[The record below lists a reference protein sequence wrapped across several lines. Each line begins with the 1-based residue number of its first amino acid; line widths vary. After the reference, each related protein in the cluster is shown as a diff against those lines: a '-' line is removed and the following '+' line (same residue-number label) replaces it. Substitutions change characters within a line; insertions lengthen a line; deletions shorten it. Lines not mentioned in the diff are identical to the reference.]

1 MLVILAAVT
10 LNSIF
15 GNNII
20 GIATNGA
27 LNYAEEQQK
36 ELGMLNDVSDM
47 LGEITGDT
55 DKPMT
60 PTITLSG
67 TKGINDIYTSNVTVT
82 ISINKGI
89 EQTGSI
95 KLHYKIND
103 GEEQIT
109 EEDVSFEIDT
119 EGTTTITAWAEN
131 EKGNVSGNA
140 EVSFTINKTVPSN
153 PTISLNGTEGDNNYY
168 KSNVGVTI
176 NAGNASNISSI
187 KYKVEGANPIEETEV
202 QGTTANFEI
211 TADGTST
218 ITAYIIN
225 SAGLTSETITQEV
238 NKDTTSPSTASIAL
252 SGEAGETSI
261 TVNANGED
269 STSGIASYIFQYS
282 TTSKTEGFTTKE
294 EVQNTSNSCTFEY
307 QDLTSNTTY
316 YLRVIVK
323 DRAGNTTESSVIE
336 QRIEQKE
343 INFAELTEEEIN
355 GMVGKYIGYTPVSG
369 NFTSSSTYNGY
380 GSSKYF
386 STDST
391 LKWRILEVTDNT
403 LTLISDT
410 TANPTFGLESYNG
423 YNNGVKLLN
432 DACAAMY
439 SNSSLG
445 AIGRSINITDIENHS
460 RFDKTTSSE
469 YGVNYGTEFDIT
481 YDYTTYYPRIHT
493 QEKTLEASKQNQW
506 YTGYSSGRVTGKM
519 TSYSYEM
526 STSYMDPAFL
536 ELFRYQAGAE
546 TNLSNYWIATRCLNM
561 MDWEDGSAMFRWG
574 LFCVESGSVS
584 YKMLYWDD
592 NAITASWAYALRP
605 IVDINLSKVTV
616 GLSGDGS
623 SGSPYSIDAK

>member
-55 DKPMT
+55 DRPMM
-60 PTITLSG
+60 PSVTLVG
-67 TKGINDIYTSNVTVT
+67 TKGNNDIYTSNVTVE
-82 ISINKGI
+82 IRINRGI
-89 EQTGSI
+89 EQTGAI
-95 KLHYKIND
+95 KIHYQIND

-109 EEDVSFEIDT
+109 EEDVSLEVDT
-119 EGTTTITAWAEN
+119 EGTTTIIVWAEN
-131 EKGNVSGNA
+131 ERGNISDKQ
-140 EVSFTINKTVPSN
+140 EVSFTINKTAPSN

-187 KYKVEGANPIEETEV
+187 KYKVEGANSIEETEV

-369 NFTSSSTYNGY
+369 SYTSSLTYNGY
-380 GSSKYF
+380 GNSLYF

-481 YDYTTYYPRIHT
+481 YVYTPYYPRIHA

-526 STSYMDPAFL
+526 STSYMDSVFL

-574 LFCVESGSVS
+574 LFCVESGSID
-584 YKMLYWDD
+584 YELLYWDD
-592 NAITASWAYALRP
+592 NGITSMRCLFSTSCCRH
-605 IVDINLSKVTV
+605 
-616 GLSGDGS
+616 
-623 SGSPYSIDAK
+623 

>member
-109 EEDVSFEIDT
+109 EEDVSLEVDT
-119 EGTTTITAWAEN
+119 EGTTTIIVWAEN
-131 EKGNVSGNA
+131 ERGNISDKQ
-140 EVSFTINKTVPSN
+140 EVSFTINKTAPSN

-369 NFTSSSTYNGY
+369 SYTSSLTYNGY
-380 GSSKYF
+380 GNSLYF

-481 YDYTTYYPRIHT
+481 YNYTTYYPRIHT

-506 YTGYSSGRVTGKM
+506 YTGYSSGKVTGKM

-526 STSYMDPAFL
+526 STSYMDSVFL
-536 ELFRYQAGAE
+536 ELFKYQAGTE

-561 MDWEDGSAMFRWG
+561 LDWEDGSAAFRWG
-574 LFCVESGSVS
+574 LFYVESGSID
-584 YKMLYWDD
+584 YELLYWDD
-592 NAITASWAYALRP
+592 NDITSMRCLFSTSCCRH
-605 IVDINLSKVTV
+605 
-616 GLSGDGS
+616 
-623 SGSPYSIDAK
+623 

>member
-55 DKPMT
+55 DRPMM
-60 PTITLSG
+60 PSVTLVG
-67 TKGINDIYTSNVTVT
+67 TKGNNDIYTSNVTVE
-82 ISINKGI
+82 IRINRGI
-89 EQTGSI
+89 EQTGAI
-95 KLHYKIND
+95 KIHYQIND

-109 EEDVSFEIDT
+109 EEDVSLEVDT
-119 EGTTTITAWAEN
+119 EGTTTIIVWAEN
-131 EKGNVSGNA
+131 ERGNISDKQ
-140 EVSFTINKTVPSN
+140 EVSFTINKTAPSN

-282 TTSKTEGFTTKE
+282 TTSKTEGFTTMDT
-294 EVQNTSNSCTFEY
+294 VDSTSNSCTFTY
-307 QDLTSNTTY
+307 QGLTSNTTY

-323 DRAGNTTESSVIE
+323 DRAGNTLPSTAVSVTTKKSGMSDTELA
-336 QRIEQKE
+336 
-343 INFAELTEEEIN
+343 NN
-355 GMVGKYIGYTPVSG
+355 VGKYVDYTPVSG
-369 NFTSSSTYNGY
+369 TFTSEGQYNG
-380 GSSKYF
+380 SSNQNF
-386 STDST
+386 STISG
-391 LKWRILEVTDNT
+391 LKWQILDVSDNK
-403 LTLISDT
+403 LILISDT
-410 TANPTFGLESYNG
+410 VVNTGFYLKDANG
-423 YNNGVKLLN
+423 YNNGVLLLN
-432 DACAAMY
+432 NACKTMY
-439 SNSSLG
+439 SNESLG
-445 AIGRSINITDIENHS
+445 AVARSLDIDDIEKVS
-460 RFDKTTSSE
+460 SYDKTAYSNVYGEIYGLE
-469 YGVNYGTEFDIT
+469 YDISGNDHRYPNIFADEKTGAPNGVYGTRYDLSDQDN
-481 YDYTTYYPRIHT
+481 YVKDYTVSGYNSNTKGKLTYYT
-493 QEKTLEASKQNQW
+493 
-506 YTGYSSGRVTGKM
+506 YT
-519 TSYSYEM
+519 M
-526 STSYMDPAFL
+526 STSYMNSTYLDMFTNSTDYWLASRC
-536 ELFRYQAGAE
+536 FRNETPGA
-546 TNLSNYWIATRCLNM
+546 
-561 MDWEDGSAMFRWG
+561 
-574 LFCVESGSVS
+574 LFCLFLVHRFYCGS
-584 YKMLYWDD
+584 KRNFLC
-592 NAITASWAYALRP
+592 LG
-605 IVDINLSKVTV
+605 KV
-616 GLSGDGS
+616 
-623 SGSPYSIDAK
+623 

>member
-1 MLVILAAVT
+1 M

-55 DKPMT
+55 DRPMM
-60 PTITLSG
+60 PSVTLVG
-67 TKGINDIYTSNVTVT
+67 TKGNNDIYTSNVTVE
-82 ISINKGI
+82 IRINRGI
-89 EQTGSI
+89 EQTGAI
-95 KLHYKIND
+95 KIHYQIND

-109 EEDVSFEIDT
+109 EEDVSLEVDT
-119 EGTTTITAWAEN
+119 EGTTTIIVWAEN
-131 EKGNVSGNA
+131 ERGNISDKQ
-140 EVSFTINKTVPSN
+140 EVSFTINKTAPSN

-187 KYKVEGANPIEETEV
+187 KYKVEGANSIEETEV

-282 TTSKTEGFTTKE
+282 TTSEKEGFTTAL
-294 EVQNTSNSCTFEY
+294 EVQNTANSCTYTY
-307 QDLTSNTTY
+307 QGLASDTTY

-323 DRAGNTTESSVIE
+323 DRAGNTLVSMTI
-336 QRIEQKE
+336 
-343 INFAELTEEEIN
+343 TEETEKA
-355 GMVGKYIGYTPVSG
+355 GMTADTLIGKVGEYVNYTSVSG
-369 NFTSSSTYNGY
+369 NFTSQEVYNGY
-380 GSSKYF
+380 ANQIF
-386 STDST
+386 STDTS
-391 LKWRILEVTDNT
+391 LEWRILDVDVSENI

-410 TANPTFGLESYNG
+410 TANTGFYLADYNG
-423 YNNGVKLLN
+423 YNNGVLLLN
-432 DACAAMY
+432 NACKAMY

-445 AIGRSINITDIENHS
+445 AKGRSIKIEDIEAHS
-460 RFDKTTSSE
+460 SYSGASLRQFSASDR
-469 YGVNYGTEFDIT
+469 
-481 YDYTTYYPRIHT
+481 YYPNIF
-493 QEKTLEASKQNQW
+493 SKEETGAPDGTYLGSLGRSEQTE
-506 YTGYSSGRVTGKM
+506 YVTGYSSGTFGAFRGKQTYYSYTMSTTYM
-519 TSYSYEM
+519 TSIY
-526 STSYMDPAFL
+526 L
-536 ELFRYQAGAE
+536 ELFRYQAGTE
-546 TNLSNYWIATRCLNM
+546 TNLNTYWLASRCV
-561 MDWEDGSAMFRWG
+561 DWGSYASFKLFQVVDGSVAKAQY
-574 LFCVESGSVS
+574 LYLSNSASLS
-584 YKMLYWDD
+584 YSADV
-592 NAITASWAYALRP
+592 RP
-605 IVDINLSKVTV
+605 IIEIDLNQVKVGTM
-616 GLSGDGS
+616 GTGKLLD
-623 SGSPYSIDAK
+623 PYSIVAK